1 MEEIN
6 SGMLSVND
14 LFVEGRKTF
23 HIPDFQREFVWGKEE
38 AEELINDF
46 LSDTEDLSLPFDEL
60 QGYLLGNIVLIED
73 SKKQYL
79 VVDGQQ
85 RITTLTLLFKAL
97 HEKTKKILEETEGQE
112 RDKWLTRMGQLNF
125 AYEVL
130 DEEDNFKGLRVSHSE
145 SLAFGKYYRN
155 IIRNVEE
162 TDIDTSSDNNISVVY
177 ETILEKLEDL
187 SDKQIYKFI
196 PYLKNKVK
204 LIVTTSSSE
213 GKAFQLF
220 EVLNDRGRSLEPMD
234 LIKNNFLK
242 KLNLDGYNKEE
253 IESFNNSWKNFLGN
267 LSISKK
273 RKISSSTF
281 MKHFL
286 ICDYSVNLKQDKL
299 FDYFKNDE
307 VFSSSRIK
315 SLAVD
320 LENKSKVYTSIQK
333 DPLNNEFLKKDK
345 NLYII
350 FKILRIKQLHPILMA
365 FYEAAE
371 ETKGE
376 VSSLLARYGASIVF
390 SFQQTNMIEKEL
402 PVIMKEVN
410 KGKNYDDKLIILDKE
425 ISKRILRSMELLENT
440 IKSKNFINSNG
451 KPLTKSMDI
460 LKFIELYY
468 ISNNLVINPNKKL
481 SLEHILATKT
491 HIENFKD
498 YGFIDSNDL
507 GKSLNKIGNLTLL
520 YNDENASAS
529 NKDIKDKKIIYQSS
543 DYKLT
548 RLVVGEL
555 KSPIKNGK
563 ETEKIN
569 ILNDYLKIDN
579 NNDKWTKED
588 IDLRSEKIAT
598 FLKKI
603 LSKEI

>member
-1 MEEIN
+1 MEEIK
-6 SGMLSVND
+6 SGMLSVNN
-14 LFVEGRKTF
+14 LFVDERKIF

-73 SKKQYL
+73 SKQYL

-97 HEKTKKILEETEGQE
+97 HEKTKKILEETEGEE

-130 DEEDNFKGLRVSHSE
+130 DEEDNFKGLRVIHSD

-155 IIRNVEE
+155 IIRNIEK

-187 SDKQIYKFI
+187 TEKQIYKFI

-253 IESFNNSWKNFLGN
+253 IESFNENWKNFLGN
-267 LSISKK
+267 LSVSKK

-286 ICDYSVNLKQDKL
+286 ICDYAVNLKQDKL

-315 SLAVD
+315 SLATD
-320 LENKSKVYTSIQK
+320 LARKSKIYTSIQK
-333 DPLNNEFLKKDK
+333 DPLTNEFLKNDK

-365 FYEAAE
+365 FYEADE
-371 ETKGE
+371 EIKKE
-376 VSSLLARYGASIVF
+376 VTSLLARYGASVVF

-402 PVIMKEVN
+402 PVIMKEIN
-410 KGKNYDDKLIILDKE
+410 KGKNYEDKLNIVDKE
-425 ISKRILRSMELLENT
+425 ISKRILLSMELLENT

-460 LKFIELYY
+460 LRFIELYY
-468 ISNNLVINPNKKL
+468 ISNNLVINPNKNL

-491 HIENFKD
+491 HIENFND
-498 YGFIDSNDL
+498 YGFVDSNDL
-507 GKSLNKIGNLTLL
+507 GKSLNKIGNLALL
-520 YNDENASAS
+520 YNDENASAG
-529 NKDIKDKKIIYQSS
+529 NQDIKDKKIIYQTS

-548 RLVVGEL
+548 RLITEEL
-555 KSPIKNGK
+555 KTPIKNGK
-563 ETEKIN
+563 ETEKID
-569 ILNDYLKIDN
+569 ILNKYLRMDS

-588 IDLRSEKIAT
+588 IDLRSEKIAI

-603 LSKEI
+603 LRKEI

>member
-1 MEEIN
+1 
-6 SGMLSVND
+6 
-14 LFVEGRKTF
+14 
-23 HIPDFQREFVWGKEE
+23 
-38 AEELINDF
+38 
-46 LSDTEDLSLPFDEL
+46 
-60 QGYLLGNIVLIED
+60 
-73 SKKQYL
+73 
-79 VVDGQQ
+79 
-85 RITTLTLLFKAL
+85 
-97 HEKTKKILEETEGQE
+97 
-112 RDKWLTRMGQLNF
+112 
-125 AYEVL
+125 
-130 DEEDNFKGLRVSHSE
+130 
-145 SLAFGKYYRN
+145 
-155 IIRNVEE
+155 
-162 TDIDTSSDNNISVVY
+162 
-177 ETILEKLEDL
+177 
-187 SDKQIYKFI
+187 
-196 PYLKNKVK
+196 
-204 LIVTTSSSE
+204 
-213 GKAFQLF
+213 
-220 EVLNDRGRSLEPMD
+220 
-234 LIKNNFLK
+234 
-242 KLNLDGYNKEE
+242 
-253 IESFNNSWKNFLGN
+253 
-267 LSISKK
+267 
-273 RKISSSTF
+273 

-333 DPLNNEFLKKDK
+333 DPLNNEFLKNDK

-365 FYEAAE
+365 FYEADE

-579 NNDKWTKED
+579 DNDKWTKED